1 MARVNL
7 GTARIVIIVALVVA
21 GVAVL
26 ANGFASGTVVTPP
39 GGGGGTAASGPTGPS
54 GSSPSTSPSK
64 PPRVI
69 PDPQIQGVLIA
80 VFNGTNSTGLAG
92 QVQQLLMADG
102 YVAAQDPSD
111 VNPKPVAKTVIYFR
125 GGADAL
131 QNRSD
136 AQYVADTYFH
146 GARVTLLSSDQGVTI
161 DPTTQVVIIVG
172 VDYASATA
180 AGG

>member
-1 MARVNL
+1 MNL

-39 GGGGGTAASGPTGPS
+39 GGGGGTTAPGATGPD
-54 GSSPSTSPSK
+54 GSSPTTPPTK
-64 PPRVI
+64 PPRVV
-69 PDPQIQGVLIA
+69 PSPQIQGVLIA
-80 VFNGTNSTGLAG
+80 VFNGTNETGLAG
-92 QVQQLLMADG
+92 QVQQLLTADG
-102 YVAAQDPSD
+102 YVAAQDPAD

-136 AQYVADTYFH
+136 AQHVAETYFN
-146 GARVTLLSSDQGVTI
+146 GARVTLLSSDQASTI

>member
-7 GTARIVIIVALVVA
+7 GTARIVIIVALVAA

-39 GGGGGTAASGPTGPS
+39 GGGGGTTSGATGPD
-54 GSSPSTSPSK
+54 GSSPTTSPTK

-69 PDPQIQGVLIA
+69 PSPQIQGVLIA
-80 VFNGTNSTGLAG
+80 VFNGTNETGLAG
-92 QVQQLLMADG
+92 QVQQLLAADG
-102 YVAAQDPSD
+102 YVAAQDPAD

-125 GGADAL
+125 GGANAL

-136 AQYVADTYFH
+136 AQYVADTYFD
-146 GARVTLLSSDQGVTI
+146 GARVTLLSSDQASTI

-172 VDYASATA
+172 VDYATATT

>member
-26 ANGFASGTVVTPP
+26 ANGFSSGAVLTPP
-39 GGGGGTAASGPTGPS
+39 GGAGGTTAPGAIGPDS
-54 GSSPSTSPSK
+54 SSPTTSATK

-69 PDPQIQGVLIA
+69 PSPVIQGVLIA

-102 YVAAQDPSD
+102 YVAAQDPAD
-111 VNPKPVAKTVIYFR
+111 VNPKPVAKTVVYFR
-125 GGADAL
+125 GGASAL
-131 QNRSD
+131 QNRSE
-136 AQYVADTYFH
+136 AQHVSDTYFH
-146 GARVTLLSSDQGVTI
+146 GARVTLLSSSVASTI
-161 DPTTQVVIIVG
+161 DPTAQVVIIVG
-172 VDYASATA
+172 VDYANATT

>member
-1 MARVNL
+1 MNL

-39 GGGGGTAASGPTGPS
+39 SGGGGTTTPGATGPD
-54 GSSPSTSPSK
+54 GSSPTTSPTK

-69 PDPQIQGVLIA
+69 PSPQIHGVLIA
-80 VFNGTNSTGLAG
+80 VFNGTNETGLAG
-92 QVQQLLMADG
+92 QVQQLLAADG
-102 YVAAQDPSD
+102 YVAAQDPAD

-136 AQYVADTYFH
+136 AQHVADTYFN
-146 GARVTLLSSDQGVTI
+146 GARVTLLSSDQASTI

-172 VDYASATA
+172 VDYASANA